1 MTTYFSSNLKLLR
14 KRKEFSQ
21 DDLARAVGLKRHDID
36 NYERGIV
43 PPPEN
48 MIVLADFFGISV
60 DTLLR
65 INMGKISEFNLKQL
79 EHGYDTYVKGTK
91 LRVHATTVDSKGNE
105 NVELVA
111 HKAKAG
117 YTAGYS
123 DPEFISGLPTF
134 QLPFLSRERKYRMFQ
149 IDGDSMLPIPDK
161 SYVIGELLQNW
172 NEIKNGN
179 AYIFLMRDEGIVF
192 KVAYNQLRKKKNLLL
207 KSLNP
212 LYEPY
217 ESNIQDILEVW
228 SFINY
233 FSSEL
238 PDPLLQNKHIIEK
251 VDELR
256 NMITNQV

>member
-1 MTTYFSSNLKLLR
+1 MNTYFSSNLKLLR
-14 KRKEFSQ
+14 KRKESSQ
-21 DDLARAVGLKRHDID
+21 DDLAKAVGLKRHDND

-48 MIVLADFFGISV
+48 MIALADFFGMSV

-65 INMGKISEFNLKQL
+65 IDMSKISEFNLSQL
-79 EHGYDTYVKGTK
+79 EQGYDTYVKGTK
-91 LRVHATTVDSKGNE
+91 LRVHATTVDIKGNE

-117 YTAGYS
+117 YTTGYS
-123 DPEFISGLPTF
+123 DPEFVSGLPTF

-161 SYVIGELLQNW
+161 SFVIGELLQNW

-179 AYIFLMRDEGIVF
+179 AYVFLMRDEGIVF

-207 KSLNP
+207 KSLNS

-217 ESNIQDILEVW
+217 EINMQDILEVW